1 MNNELFTSIC
11 NGDIQNSILL
21 TTKMIFLQDTTESL
35 EIVFVDICAYIG
47 SFISIIH
54 ISKLIDIY
62 SILTK
67 IIESDKIV
75 IKELYILVTK
85 MCILCDLYNKHP
97 ISKCGTMTIA
107 TLKSKVAG
115 ILNSSDMKLSA
126 NGIMRFDGV
135 LPPHNH
141 ENYHI
146 ALSIVAVFIKTI
158 KSADDISVDDR
169 DKIVE
174 ISNNTRFVID
184 YIIRKKYR
192 FETKFYS
199 SDDDIT
205 WFLWGVFSILY
216 DEPAFKDAFA
226 LYNYEFKKK
235 YRQKRIGLIWSLGII
250 SIYTHKR
257 DISSGWSH
265 KELIVI
271 QKIDDIAIKLY
282 NELRRDIMKEYPDM
296 FENARRNKNKDDVD
310 KNDGMDFILKYVPE
324 LDSNK
329 LQDTQSAYNL
339 YPKSMNA
346 KSVEGVNTNDKSR
359 IILY

>member
-21 TTKMIFLQDTTESL
+21 TTKMIFLQDTSVGL
-35 EIVFVDICAYIG
+35 EIVFVDISAYIG

-62 SILTK
+62 NILRK
-67 IIESDKIV
+67 IIESEKII
-75 IKELYILVTK
+75 IKEIYFLVTK

-97 ISKCGTMTIA
+97 IAKCGNMTIA
-107 TLKSKVAG
+107 TLKMKVAH
-115 ILNSSDMKLSA
+115 ILNSSDMQLSS

-141 ENYHI
+141 ENYNI
-146 ALSIVAVFIKTI
+146 ALKIIAVFIKTI

-169 DKIVE
+169 DKIIE
-174 ISNNTRFVID
+174 IANNTRFVID
-184 YIIRKKYR
+184 YMIRKKYR

-199 SDDDIT
+199 TDDDIA

-216 DEPAFKDAFA
+216 DEPVFKDAFF

-257 DISSGWSH
+257 DISSGWSQ
-265 KELIVI
+265 KEQVVI

-282 NELRRDIMKEYPDM
+282 NELRRDIIKEYPDM
-296 FENARRNKNKDDVD
+296 FEKTHKNKEEAD
-310 KNDGMDFILKYVPE
+310 KSDGMDFILKYVPE

-329 LQDTQSAYNL
+329 IQDTQSAQNL
-339 YPKSMNA
+339 YPKSMSA
-346 KSVEGVNTNDKSR
+346 KSVEGINMNDKSR

>member
-21 TTKMIFLQDTTESL
+21 TTKMIFLQDTTEGL
-35 EIVFVDICAYIG
+35 EIVFIDICAYIG
-47 SFISIIH
+47 SFISLIH

-62 SILTK
+62 SILRK
-67 IIESDKIV
+67 IIESEKII
-75 IKELYILVTK
+75 IKELYILITK

-97 ISKCGTMTIA
+97 IAKCGNMTIA
-107 TLKSKVAG
+107 TLKTKVST

-141 ENYHI
+141 ENYNVALKII
-146 ALSIVAVFIKTI
+146 AIFIKTI

-174 ISNNTRFVID
+174 IANTTRYVID
-184 YIIRKKYR
+184 YMIRKKYR

-216 DEPAFKDAFA
+216 DEPAFNDAFM

-235 YRQKRIGLIWSLGII
+235 HKQKRIGLIWSLGII

-257 DISSGWSH
+257 DISNGWSQ
-265 KELIVI
+265 KEQIVI
-271 QKIDDIAIKLY
+271 EKIDDIAVKLY

-296 FENARRNKNKDDVD
+296 FEKTDKNKKEVD
-310 KNDGMDFILKYVPE
+310 KSDGMDFILKYVPE

-329 LQDTQSAYNL
+329 LEDTQHAYNL

-346 KSVEGVNTNDKSR
+346 KSVEGVNANDKSR